1 MEYTAENKNTIQV
14 PTKSNFHQY
23 YWVTPSLSGIKNGQL
38 QIIPRPNDDDVN
50 LEELL
55 FADLEIYHYADG
67 RRGNTVGDLRCLA
80 AYALGEKGIFYAKED
95 TIWYWN
101 TDGDLRKLGEQEWV
115 IGLEDDGEG
124 TLTVEY
130 LEEVPSADDCSSEYL
145 GDPDGPYCYTYELS
159 IGKKTFSY

>member
-1 MEYTAENKNTIQV
+1 MEYLENNTNAIQV

-23 YWVTPSLSGIKNGQL
+23 YGVTPSQSGIENGQL
-38 QIIPRPNDDDVN
+38 QIIPRPNDDYS

-55 FADLEIYHYADG
+55 FANLEIYHNANG
-67 RRGNTVGDLRCLA
+67 KRGNTVGDLRCLA
-80 AYALGEKGIFYAKED
+80 AYALGEQGIFYAKED
-95 TIWYWN
+95 EIWYWS
-101 TDGDLRKLGEQEWV
+101 TDGSLRKLGEQEWV

-159 IGKKTFSY
+159 IGKKALSY